1 MTTDAAAMSAPSAGS
16 AREVHYLNLGAG
28 VQSTAL
34 YLMSVDG
41 DEPEVPKFDAAIF
54 ADTQEEPDEV
64 YRHLEWLELQGGPPI
79 IRTTAGRLGDALDQ
93 GSDANGN
100 TRTDGGHYISIP
112 AFTEHPLTKEKGI
125 IQRQCTADFKVKPIE
140 KLIRERVGATP
151 GRPVSKDITIHQYMG
166 LSFDEPKRVI
176 RVKQRFTAKPSNW
189 KVHFPLWEMQYDRG
203 DCKAYLRD
211 RMPYEVPRSA
221 CVFCPFKSDEEWRR
235 LKADDPKGW
244 GRAVHI
250 DRVCR
255 TGTGL
260 DAHRFLHKQCVPLD
274 QVDLRP
280 ADEKSGQMNM
290 FAHLRGFQDECE
302 GYCGN

>member
-1 MTTDAAAMSAPSAGS
+1 MGTLRVKGFTMP
-16 AREVHYLNLGAG
+16 EHHFLNLGAG

-34 YLMSVDG
+34 YLMSIDG
-41 DEPEVPKFDAAIF
+41 DEPEVPRFDAAIF

-64 YRHLEWLELQGGPPI
+64 YRHLEWLEKQGGPPI
-79 IRTTAGRLGDALDQ
+79 IRTTAGKLGDALDR

-112 AFTEHPLTKEKGI
+112 AFTLHPVTKQYGT
-125 IQRQCTADFKVKPIE
+125 IQRQCTKDFKIVPIE
-140 KLIRERVGATP
+140 KLIRKRCGAAP
-151 GRPVSKDITIHQYMG
+151 GRPIPKDIIVHQYMG

-176 RVKQRFTAKPSNW
+176 RVKQRFLAKPSNW
-189 KVHFPLWEMQYDRG
+189 KVHFPLWEMQFDRG
-203 DCKAYLRD
+203 DCKSYLRD

-221 CVFCPFKSDEEWRR
+221 CVFCPFKRDDEWRR
-235 LKADDPKGW
+235 LKEKDPAGW
-244 GRAVHI
+244 ARAVEV
-250 DRVCR
+250 DKVCR

-260 DAHRFLHKQCVPLD
+260 DAHRFLHRSCQPLD
-274 QVDLRP
+274 EVDLRP

-290 FAHLRGFQDECE
+290 FKHLRGFQDECE

>member
-1 MTTDAAAMSAPSAGS
+1 MTL
-16 AREVHYLNLGAG
+16 EHHFLNLGAG

-34 YLMSVDG
+34 YLMSIDG

-64 YRHLEWLELQGGPPI
+64 YRHLEWLESQGGPPI
-79 IRTTAGRLGDALDQ
+79 IRTTAGRLGDALDH
-93 GSDANGN
+93 GSDAKGN
-100 TRTDGGHYISIP
+100 RPTDGSHFISIP
-112 AFTEHPLTKEKGI
+112 AFTLNPQTGSKGI

-151 GRPVSKDITIHQYMG
+151 GRPVAKDIELHQYMG

-176 RVKQRFTAKPSNW
+176 RVKQRFSAKPANW
-189 KVHFPLWEMQYDRG
+189 KVHFPLWEMEYTRS
-203 DCKAYLRD
+203 DCQHYLRK

-221 CVFCPFKSDEEWRR
+221 CVFCPFKSDDEWRR
-235 LKADDPKGW
+235 LKSDDQKGW
-244 GRAVHI
+244 ERAVYI
-250 DRVCR
+250 DKVCR
-255 TGTGL
+255 TGAGL
-260 DAHRFLHKQCVPLD
+260 DAHRFLHKSCVPLE

-280 ADEKSGQMNM
+280 ADEKSGQK
-290 FAHLRGFQDECE
+290 HLFSGFQDECE

>member
-1 MTTDAAAMSAPSAGS
+1 MT
-16 AREVHYLNLGAG
+16 EHHFLNLGAG

-34 YLMSVDG
+34 YLMSIDG
-41 DEPEVPKFDAAIF
+41 DEPEVPRFDAAIF

-64 YRHLEWLELQGGPPI
+64 YRHLEWLESQGGPPI
-79 IRTTAGRLGDALDQ
+79 IRTTAGKLGDALDR

-112 AFTEHPLTKEKGI
+112 AFTLHPVTKQYGT
-125 IQRQCTADFKVKPIE
+125 IQRQCTKDFKIVPIE
-140 KLIRERVGATP
+140 KLIRKRCGAAP
-151 GRPVSKDITIHQYMG
+151 GRPISKHIIVHQYMG

-176 RVKQRFTAKPSNW
+176 RVKQRFLAKPSNW
-189 KVHFPLWEMQYDRG
+189 KVHFPLWEMQFDRG
-203 DCKAYLRD
+203 DCKAYLRN

-221 CVFCPFKSDEEWRR
+221 CVFCPFKRDDEWRR
-235 LKADDPKGW
+235 LKEKDPAGW
-244 GRAVHI
+244 DRAVEV
-250 DRVCR
+250 DKVCR

-260 DAHRFLHKQCVPLD
+260 DAHRFLHRSCQPLD
-274 QVDLRP
+274 EVDLRP

-290 FAHLRGFQDECE
+290 FRHLRGFQDECE